1 MSHDKQAWLS
11 IMGTKCLRLCMVVK
25 AGYGRRKV
33 KVGLMQWRCD
43 SCEVCV
49 EYLGKMD
56 VETVMLKSGFS
67 TMRQDL
73 SSGIF
78 YELGHVFQKST
89 IVHSIRVG
97 ISEVKLCFQKTPSVQ
112 RYYFDDLIGEAP
124 LLQLSADQE
133 NKMGR

>member
-1 MSHDKQAWLS
+1 MDSYLYNLKDYEYGIRMAELS
-11 IMGTKCLRLCMVVK
+11 VKCLLYIDDQLALAPSAHGLQEMVS
-25 AGYGRRKV
+25 R
-33 KVGLMQWRCD
+33 QW
-43 SCEVCV
+43 
-49 EYLGKMD
+49 
-56 VETVMLKSGFS
+56 
-67 TMRQDL
+67 RQDL